1 MKLSRVNAVVSVVD
15 VEANVAWYTTFF
27 GRPADRH
34 LPDLA
39 EWRLTGDVALQL
51 VLVPYGAG
59 TSIVALDVDGMD
71 GVLANLEH
79 HDIIPET
86 IIDGTATVTDPAGNR
101 VRITALNP

>member
-1 MKLSRVNAVVSVVD
+1 MKPSRVNAVVAVVD
-15 VEANVAWYTTFF
+15 VDVDVAWYTTFF

-39 EWRLTGDVALQL
+39 EWRITGDVALQL
-51 VLVPYGAG
+51 VLDPYGAG
-59 TSIVALDVDGMD
+59 SSMVALEVDGMV
-71 GVLANLEH
+71 GVLADLEH

-86 IIDGTATVTDPAGNR
+86 IIDGTATITDPAGNR